1 MIISFLL
8 QSQARRERSR
18 SNYFY
23 ESVYLLSIS
32 TDDLPPDDTT
42 YERMSLIR
50 DAVYDY
56 FGGGFYSRSGI
67 PIAVD
72 MLIGRWTM
80 TLITNK
86 ALPVEMQLSFEPFER
101 NGQKVLK
108 ATPV

>member
-23 ESVYLLSIS
+23 ESVYLLSLS
-32 TDDLPPDDTT
+32 TDDLPPNDTT

-56 FGGGFYSRSGI
+56 FSDGSYIRSGL

-80 TLITNK
+80 TFITNK
-86 ALPVEMQLSFEPFER
+86 ALPVEMRLSFEPIER
-101 NGQKVLK
+101 YGQKALK

>member
-1 MIISFLL
+1 MIINFLL

-23 ESVYLLSIS
+23 ESVYLLSLS

-56 FGGGFYSRSGI
+56 FGGGFYNRSGI

-80 TLITNK
+80 TFLTNK
-86 ALPVEMQLSFEPFER
+86 ALPVEMKLSFEQVER
-101 NGQKVLK
+101 YGQKVLK